1 VDRRRGRKSATR
13 TPGGVDVTTEV
24 NSELDYVMQRMQR
37 MTSLLGDNLDAA
49 KFETFSGTDEAE
61 TVHVTTNGRHRLT
74 ELRIDSGLLRLGVDT
89 VEQRI
94 NEAVLKAQDAATAG
108 NAAADEMLTA
118 QLSEIV
124 RELEQPHTAGSAD
137 GN

>member
-1 VDRRRGRKSATR
+1 
-13 TPGGVDVTTEV
+13 VTTEV

-74 ELRIDSGLLRLGVDT
+74 ELRIDSGLLRLGVGA
-89 VEQRI
+89 VARRI
-94 NEAVLKAQDAATAG
+94 KEAVGNAQKAATAG
-108 NAAADEMLTA
+108 AAAADEELKA
-118 QLSEIV
+118 RLEEIV
-124 RELEQPHTAGSAD
+124 RELQLAQFGPGSVAD
-137 GN
+137 GTPR